1 MIYVVVVVLEAL
13 VAQSRG
19 EQSLAPD
26 LPEPSPLL
34 RQVAK
39 EVVAAEAVL
48 VRLDCASSVF
58 PVSSRRVRLAIC
70 ISDLIVAADPNRPNR
85 LHSPHCLHRLH
96 RPLLVVCLL
105 VVLLLVVLAR
115 SLVVLL
121 LVVLLLVVLLLVVL
135 ARSLVVLLLVVLL
148 LVVLALVEEAL

>member
-1 MIYVVVVVLEAL
+1 M
-13 VAQSRG
+13 AQSRG

-26 LPEPSPLL
+26 PPELSLLL

-58 PVSSRRVRLAIC
+58 PVSSLRVRLAIC
-70 ISDLIVAADPNRPNR
+70 ISDLIVAADPNRP
-85 LHSPHCLHRLH
+85 HRLH

-121 LVVLLLVVLLLVVL
+121 LVVLLLVVL
-135 ARSLVVLLLVVLL
+135 
-148 LVVLALVEEAL
+148 ALVEEAL